1 MAFTPL
7 KTNYKDATW
16 SGLRKF
22 LQIEN
27 SDGTVS
33 FKDKTSYVNKEE
45 SFFGANDAN
54 TINTAINEIHE
65 KLDMTQ
71 EEFNH
76 LMQMLED

>member
-33 FKDKTSYVNKEE
+33 FRDKTSYINKEE

-54 TINTAINEIHE
+54 TINTAINEIHDE
-65 KLDMTQ
+65 LYMTQ

>member
-7 KTNYKDATW
+7 KTNYKEATW

-33 FKDKTSYVNKEE
+33 FRDKTSYVNKEE

-54 TINTAINEIHE
+54 AINTAINEIHDE
-65 KLDMTQ
+65 LYMTQ
-71 EEFNH
+71 AEFNH
-76 LMQMLED
+76 LMQQLED

>member
-16 SGLRKF
+16 SGPKKF
-22 LQIEN
+22 RQIEN

-33 FKDKTSYVNKEE
+33 FRDKTSYVNKED
-45 SFFGANDAN
+45 SFFGAKDAN
-54 TINTAINEIHE
+54 AINTAINEIHE
-65 KLDMTQ
+65 KLDIT
-71 EEFNH
+71 EAEYNH